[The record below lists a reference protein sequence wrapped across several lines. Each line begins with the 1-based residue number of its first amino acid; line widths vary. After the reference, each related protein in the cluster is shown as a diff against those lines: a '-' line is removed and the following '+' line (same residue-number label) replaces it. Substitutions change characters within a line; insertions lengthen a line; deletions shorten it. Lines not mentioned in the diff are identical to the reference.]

1 MRLSPLAVVVS
12 PSKPRIT
19 HDLTSCRFNMHVA
32 STLARISR
40 SPPFGIGSCVAKYY
54 LAHLVFRRPF
64 GSHIRIVMSKI
75 DVTETFRQV
84 DVQWAGE
91 PVFGYDFREWVLAD
105 RGL

>member
-1 MRLSPLAVVVS
+1 M
-12 PSKPRIT
+12 
-19 HDLTSCRFNMHVA
+19 
-32 STLARISR
+32 
-40 SPPFGIGSCVAKYY
+40 
-54 LAHLVFRRPF
+54 AHLVFRRPF